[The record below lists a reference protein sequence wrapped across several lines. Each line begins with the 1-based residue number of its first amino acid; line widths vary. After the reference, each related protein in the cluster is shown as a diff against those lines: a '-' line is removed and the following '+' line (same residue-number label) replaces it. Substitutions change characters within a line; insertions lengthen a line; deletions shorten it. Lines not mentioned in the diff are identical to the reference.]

1 LSGKKLGFKQ
11 TESGGIGGTGS
22 KAQGAIE
29 RTFSPEFR
37 NRLDAWIAFEALSPE
52 SIRRVVDKFI
62 NELRDQLADKKVSLE
77 LTEAGRSWLAE
88 KGFDKLNGARP
99 MGRLIQSKIKE
110 PLANEILFGGLQ
122 DGGQVVVDTKDGD
135 LKLEYIIHKEE

>member
-1 LSGKKLGFKQ
+1 MV
-11 TESGGIGGTGS
+11 E
-22 KAQGAIE
+22 
-29 RTFSPEFR
+29 
-37 NRLDAWIAFEALSPE
+37 
-52 SIRRVVDKFI
+52 KFV
-62 NELRDQLADKKVSLE
+62 NELRDQLADKNVTLE

-122 DGGQVVVDTKDGD
+122 DGGQVVVDAKDGD
-135 LKLEYIIHKEE
+135 LKLEYIYA